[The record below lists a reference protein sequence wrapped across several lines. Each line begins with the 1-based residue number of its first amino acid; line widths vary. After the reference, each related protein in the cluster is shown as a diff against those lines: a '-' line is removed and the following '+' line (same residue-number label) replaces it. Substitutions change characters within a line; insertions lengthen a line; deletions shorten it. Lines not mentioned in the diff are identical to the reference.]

1 MINLSR
7 LLKIAKQRILRNPY
21 NSIAAI
27 FVLFLAFSISG
38 AFVLVTA
45 SSSALLHYFESKPE
59 VTAFLK
65 DNATGAQVKKIQ
77 QKLDGTGV
85 VSKTRYVSKEEALQ
99 IYKERNKNEPLLT
112 QFVTADILPASIEV
126 STYKL
131 TDMTKVEEILKNEP
145 TVEEVVYEKDI
156 VNTLTNWS
164 NTIRFAGGGIVAFLL
179 FTSFLITLIVI
190 GLNISIHQDEIEIMK
205 LVGATSGYIRTPF
218 IFEGIFYGAFS
229 GFLATILLFI
239 IFLLAS
245 PTLNKTFSGIAILPP
260 TPLTFTFLLLG
271 ELLVGAAIGVV
282 GSLVATKKYLST

>member
-21 NSIAAI
+21 NSIAAV

-45 SSSALLHYFESKPE
+45 GSSAILHYFESRPA

-65 DNATGAQVKKIQ
+65 DNATSLQVKKIE
-77 QKLDGTGV
+77 QKLNDTGV
-85 VSKTRYVSKEEALQ
+85 VSKTRYVSKEEALR

-131 TDMTKVEEILKNEP
+131 SDMTKVEELLKNES
-145 TVEEVVYEKDI
+145 TVEEVVFEKDI
-156 VNTLTNWS
+156 VNTLTKWS
-164 NTIRFAGGGIVAFLL
+164 NTIRFAGGGVVAFLL
-179 FTSFLITLIVI
+179 LTSFLITLIVI

-218 IFEGIFYGAFS
+218 IFEGVFYGAFS
-229 GFLATILLFI
+229 GLLATVFLFI
-239 IFLLAS
+239 AFILAS
-245 PTLNKTFSGIAILPP
+245 PTIHRTFSGITVLPP

-271 ELLVGAAIGVV
+271 ELLVGAAIGAV